1 MTELWQLASAPWWLV
16 PAAIAV
22 LLGVLLWK
30 SRRRE
35 QEQRA
40 RLLES
45 LRDRDRDRA
54 LLTIVSAA
62 RSAYFGTDNPHASFS
77 HLLEQTLA
85 LTQSTFGFIGE
96 VARDEENRP
105 YLKNWAMGELAPH
118 ADLGAP
124 QLHRLECEQILEA
137 GHPWLRE
144 MLQQNATG
152 DSDSPGALSPAAGW
166 PALQSFSGLPV
177 WFGHELVGIVGLANR
192 PEGYSQDDSAFL
204 APLLGT
210 LGQLIHAL
218 RTNNAQR
225 DISQRLEQQRQALR
239 SLNEIA
245 ALPTLNTVDRL
256 QRALVLG
263 CRYLNMDIGI
273 ISQIDDQDYRILAQY
288 SPDNQLAEGQQFE
301 LGTTYCA
308 LTLQHEDVLAIEFM
322 GESRFRGHPCYA
334 AFQLESY
341 IGVVLMI
348 NEQRYGTLNF
358 SALAPRAKPFDETDI
373 EFIRLM
379 GRWIAGTV
387 TRWLMEQERSQL
399 LERFN
404 KLTRHLP
411 GVVYQ
416 YQLSGEGR
424 SWFPYASQGM
434 QDLYGISPEQAR
446 ESDTSIMGG
455 IHPDDRDRV
464 TLGILESAKN
474 QTVWREEYRFK
485 HPVMGELWL
494 AGNATPEALEN
505 GDMIWHG
512 FITDITA
519 RKHLEMTIERE
530 RERLANIILGT
541 NVGTWEWNLQT
552 NETFINARWAE
563 IVGYRLE
570 ELQPVRLPTWTA
582 LFHPDDLAASTRLLK
597 RHLAGELNYYESD
610 SRMRHKDGHWVW
622 VRSCGR
628 LISRDAD
635 GAPLWLSGTHTDIT
649 AQVETLQNLQESQA
663 RFQAMVSNLPGAVY
677 RCVNDAD
684 WTMSYMSD
692 EITRITGYPAAD
704 FVDSKVR
711 SYASIVHPD
720 DLHLTYKA
728 VAQINELGVFEL
740 GYRLIHA
747 AGHEVRVKE
756 KGRGE
761 FDSDGNLL
769 WLSGFIWDA
778 TEQHR
783 MDQLKSQFVSTV
795 SHELR
800 TPLTAISGAVT
811 LLAND
816 VLGPVPDPMRNMLQ
830 VARNNCTLLHTLID
844 DLLDMEKLEAG
855 KMHFSFEH
863 QPLGPLL
870 RKAVEDN
877 SGYAAQFQVDIE
889 LGQIDPVAVTVDGL
903 RLGQI
908 LNNFLSNAVKF
919 SHPGQS
925 VRLEARREEHR
936 VRISVSDQGI
946 GIAEDFH
953 PRLFSKFSQADATD
967 TRQRGGTGLGLAI
980 CRELAERLDAEIGF
994 QSAVGHG
1001 SVFWITLDMTT
1012 IEQPTEAAD

>member
-22 LLGVLLWK
+22 LLGVLLWQ

-96 VARDEENRP
+96 VARDKENRP
-105 YLKNWAMGELAPH
+105 YLKNWAMGELAPL
-118 ADLGAP
+118 ADPGAP
-124 QLHRLECEQILEA
+124 QLHSLACEQILEA

-152 DSDSPGALSPAAGW
+152 GFDSHGALSSAAGW

-245 ALPTLNTVDRL
+245 ALPTLTTVDRL
-256 QRALVLG
+256 QRALELG

-334 AFQLESY
+334 AFKLESY

-348 NEQRYGTLNF
+348 NERRYGTLNF

-387 TRWLMEQERSQL
+387 THWLMEHERSQL

-416 YQLSGEGR
+416 YQLSPDGK
-424 SWFPYASQGM
+424 SCFPYASEGIR
-434 QDLYGISPEQAR
+434 DLYGVTPEEAR
-446 ESDTSIMGG
+446 EDASSAVAA
-455 IHPDDRDRV
+455 IHPLDRQSVLD
-464 TLGILESAKN
+464 GIQVSAASLS
-474 QTVWREEYRFK
+474 VWRAEYRVN
-485 HPVMGELWL
+485 HPRLGELWL
-494 AGNATPEALEN
+494 SGNATPEALEN
-505 GDMIWHG
+505 GAMIWHG
-512 FITDITA
+512 FISDITA
-519 RKHLEMTIERE
+519 RKHLELTIERE
-530 RERLANIILGT
+530 RQRLADIILGT

-552 NETFINARWAE
+552 DETFINARWAE

-570 ELQPVRLPTWTA
+570 ELQPVRISTWAA
-582 LFHPDDLAASTRLLK
+582 LFHPDDLEASTRLLK
-597 RHLAGELNYYESD
+597 RHLAGELKYYEND
-610 SRMRHKDGHWVW
+610 ARMRHKNGHWVW
-622 VRSCGR
+622 VKSRGS
-628 LISRDAD
+628 LISRDKD
-635 GAPLWLSGTHTDIT
+635 GRPLWLSGTHADIT
-649 AQVETLQNLQESQA
+649 AQVETLQALQTSQI
-663 RFQAMVSNLPGAVY
+663 RFQAMVGNLPGAVY
-677 RCVNDAD
+677 RCNNDAD
-684 WTMSYMSD
+684 WTMSYLSD
-692 EITRITGYPAAD
+692 EISRLTGYPASD
-704 FVDSKVR
+704 FIDSRIR

-720 DLHLTYKA
+720 DLASTYKA
-728 VAQINELGVFEL
+728 VEQINSHKVFEL
-740 GYRLIHA
+740 SYRLIHA
-747 AGHEVRVKE
+747 RGHEVWVRE

-761 FDSDGNLL
+761 YDQQGNLL

-811 LLAND
+811 LLANE
-816 VLGPVPDPMRNMLQ
+816 VLGQVPDPMRSMLQ
-830 VARNNCTLLHTLID
+830 VARNNCTLLHTLIN

-855 KMHFSFEH
+855 KIHFSFEH

-870 RKAVEDN
+870 RRAVEDN
-877 SGYAAQFQVDIE
+877 RGYAAQFQVDIE

-925 VRLEARREEHR
+925 VRLEARKEEHR
-936 VRISVSDQGI
+936 VRISVIDQGI

-980 CRELAERLDAEIGF
+980 CRELADRLNAEIGF
-994 QSAVGHG
+994 ESEVGHG
-1001 SVFWITLDMTT
+1001 SVFWITLDVTSG
-1012 IEQPTEAAD
+1012 QPAEAID